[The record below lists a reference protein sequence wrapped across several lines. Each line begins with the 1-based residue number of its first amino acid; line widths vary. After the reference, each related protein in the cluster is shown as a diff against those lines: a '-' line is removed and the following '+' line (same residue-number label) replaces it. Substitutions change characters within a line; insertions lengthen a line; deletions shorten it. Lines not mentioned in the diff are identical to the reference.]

1 MTRSMGRTE
10 SSSSMIFYS
19 ALAPV
24 VFMSPAVP
32 LYGSL
37 PAGAF
42 HGVLLLSL
50 GAYGAFGHWLLI
62 KAYKMAPA
70 SALAPYPYLQM
81 VWTTTLGY
89 LVFAEVPDR
98 WTILGAGIIVASG
111 LYIVNRERQLRLAS
125 VSQPNAE
132 ARDLAKK
139 L

>member
-1 MTRSMGRTE
+1 
-10 SSSSMIFYS
+10 
-19 ALAPV
+19 
-24 VFMSPAVP
+24 
-32 LYGSL
+32 
-37 PAGAF
+37 
-42 HGVLLLSL
+42 
-50 GAYGAFGHWLLI
+50 
-62 KAYKMAPA
+62 MAPA

-98 WTILGAGIIVASG
+98 WTILGAAIIVASG